1 MHRYSSST
9 LKQQP
14 TNNRQLCIIS
24 KAIKAAVRSLNVLS
38 LKEVHLY
45 NTSVVNKVE
54 LFKATDAS
62 SSSETSK
69 SRVEGRWVDVSID
82 AMP

>member
-1 MHRYSSST
+1 MHWYSSST

-14 TNNRQLCIIS
+14 TNNRQLSIIS
-24 KAIKAAVRSLNVLS
+24 KAIKTAVRSLNVLS

-45 NTSVVNKVE
+45 NTSVVSKAE
-54 LFKATDAS
+54 LLKATDAS
-62 SSSETSK
+62 SPSETSK